1 MTSKR
6 RTVSATTSPI
16 SVLGA
21 SERLESPPGAASV
34 DLSTG
39 GSWERRQPAR
49 RAEFGGDVLV
59 PLTQGLITGVAAGA
73 VGGLLS
79 GSWTGA
85 VVAGVCVFGVTWV
98 TLLLDHR
105 RALWTVERVTGRD
118 LDHDGVV
125 GEPEQ
130 RGHNCDHS
138 PPTVR
143 VELAEDHDGGHRL
156 RWFELPIDDHKLSK
170 VAHAVLQE
178 GAAFSR
184 RGLAGVLSQHEYE
197 RLSSAM
203 LDGGLL
209 VDVGGNKRVLS
220 GSGRALLRRVAVAR

>member
-85 VVAGVCVFGVTWV
+85 VVAGVCVFCITWV
-98 TLLLDHR
+98 TLLIQT
-105 RALWTVERVTGRD
+105 RAGLWIIERVTGQD

-125 GEPEQ
+125 GEPPQNETH
-130 RGHNCDHS
+130 RSHS

-143 VELAEDHDGGHRL
+143 VELSQDDENGHRL
-156 RWFELPIDDHKLSK
+156 RWVELPVSDEKLQS
-170 VAHAVLQE
+170 VAREVLQN
-178 GAAFSR
+178 GASFSR
-184 RGLAGVLSQHEYE
+184 PGLTGTLSQNEFHRLAG
-197 RLSSAM
+197 AM
-203 LDGGLL
+203 VKAGLL
-209 VDVGGNKRVLS
+209 FDLPGNRRELS
-220 GSGRALLRRVAVAR
+220 GAGRALLRETLD